1 MPLGPALAALLT
13 LTAFAEPG
21 APPAPWRF
29 EGLPNQKAPATQYE
43 VVQEPG
49 RPGERSTALRV
60 QAERSYGNLVHPL
73 TPAADA
79 GSLSWRWRLDK
90 PVERTQGSLH
100 DKAGDDAALK
110 VCALFDLPQ
119 QAVPLAERWLLRLA
133 ESRSGRKLPRATLCY
148 LFDNSLPPGSLV
160 TNPYTARV
168 RAIVLGGALQRWHE
182 ERRDLAA
189 DFLRAFADEAKTV
202 PPVTA
207 IVIAGDADNTGSSTL
222 GYVDALRWSAG
233 PP

>member
-1 MPLGPALAALLT
+1 MPLGPAAFALLT
-13 LTAFAEPG
+13 LAAFAELG

-43 VVQEPG
+43 VVPDPG
-49 RPGERSTALRV
+49 RSGPGTVLRV

-73 TPAADA
+73 QPAAKA
-79 GSLSWRWRLDK
+79 GLLSWRWRLDK

-110 VCALFDLPQ
+110 VCTFFDLPQ
-119 QAVPLAERWLLRLA
+119 EAVPFTERWLLRLA
-133 ESRSGRKLPRATLCY
+133 ESRTGRKLPRATLCY

-168 RAIVLGGALQRWHE
+168 RAIVLGGALQQWHE

-189 DFLRAFADEAKTV
+189 DFLRAFGAEAKTA

-207 IVIAGDADNTGSSTL
+207 IVISGDADNTGSSTL
-222 GYVDALRWSAG
+222 GYVDSLKLV
-233 PP
+233 PPQ